1 MRRNNSG
8 LDRLRQRQ
16 RDASERLYAAHEAH
30 NKLTAD
36 TDDDLIATV
45 DAELTAAEHAVE
57 AAAEA
62 LDAWRESED
71 TMKGTES

>member
-1 MRRNNSG
+1 MRRNSFG

-16 RDASERLYAAHEAH
+16 RDASERLYAAQEAH
-30 NKLTAD
+30 NKLPAD
-36 TDDDLIATV
+36 ADDDLIVTI
-45 DAELTAAEHAVE
+45 DAELTAAQNAVE
-57 AAAEA
+57 VAAEA